1 MTTLPNIAGDM
12 SILTASV
19 TQVNIGPIAIEG
31 LMSENGDFAIA
42 VPQVAECFQFDKN
55 QASRNIK
62 ALTGRNYSF
71 AKWQTPLSPKPVN
84 VILLVDF
91 EKVIFALAQKG
102 NNKAVEMWNRIHP
115 DVPFLATRKPAPVQR
130 IESLIEDY
138 VIEMYQEFNPRRQ
151 VSTDFG
157 IADVVHDHGVVEIK
171 EFKSIRSAHTAM
183 GQAMSYGAILNK
195 QPEVLLFNVPE
206 SEIQRVIAM
215 FTGAGMLVWLYSKED
230 TKSALTR
237 ERWYPTCSNAP
248 DIQFQIA
255 RH

>member
-42 VPQVAECFQFDKN
+42 VPQMVALDLVPPNRSAKQL
-55 QASRNIK
+55 K
-62 ALTGRNYSF
+62 AILPGDVMIYQWKTR
-71 AKWQTPLSPKPVN
+71 LSPKSVN

-102 NNKAVEMWNRIHP
+102 NSKAVEMWNQIHP

-215 FTGAGMLVWLYSKED
+215 FTGVGMLVWLYSKED
-230 TKSALTR
+230 TKTALTR
-237 ERWYPTCSNAP
+237 ERWYPTCSNAQ